1 MDNLRRFKI
10 ISLLLEW
17 ILPSLIMSV
26 RGRHTAYTRAKVRKR
41 LEGGSIRQ
49 DFLTNVVEKV
59 KSGEVPLEE
68 MAAHSSTL
76 M

>member
-1 MDNLRRFKI
+1 
-10 ISLLLEW
+10 
-17 ILPSLIMSV
+17 MSV
-26 RGRHTAYTRAKVRKR
+26 RGRHTAYTRAKVQKR